1 MAQAE
6 AFVSHEATVD
16 VTFENYSE
24 TDPLVTLR
32 YFGPDVHK
40 DMPAVGDHAR

>member
-1 MAQAE
+1 
-6 AFVSHEATVD
+6 
-16 VTFENYSE
+16 VTFVNDSA

-40 DMPAVGDHAR
+40 NMPQVGDHAR